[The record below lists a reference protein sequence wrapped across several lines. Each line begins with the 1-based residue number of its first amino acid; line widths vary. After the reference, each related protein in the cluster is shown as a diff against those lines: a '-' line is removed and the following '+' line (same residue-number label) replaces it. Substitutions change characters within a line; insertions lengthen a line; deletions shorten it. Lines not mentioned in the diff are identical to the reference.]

1 MCSKT
6 IESAIFI
13 NFINKYQQYK
23 LLASQLNLEGFLLDK
38 RKENE
43 AKIMNTTIKL
53 KSIWHAIFQSP
64 SPLVQKS
71 MKHMNA
77 YENNDSNEYRQ
88 RREKNNESVRKSRAK
103 NRVKVQEC
111 AKVVAELK
119 MENSQL
125 NNKLSG
131 LQSELITLKNL
142 FQHCFSADLSKLSIK
157 PSEIPTSTLYKIVMN
172 KKQVP
177 SILGSQLK
185 NIELCKN
192 KSEFNLDLNE
202 TDNFYVNHIKKA
214 LASIEETN
222 SSSSSSSSSSIQKKP
237 SVVILPKYNQDSISI
252 KQIGL

>member
-1 MCSKT
+1 
-6 IESAIFI
+6 
-13 NFINKYQQYK
+13 
-23 LLASQLNLEGFLLDK
+23 
-38 RKENE
+38 
-43 AKIMNTTIKL
+43 
-53 KSIWHAIFQSP
+53 
-64 SPLVQKS
+64 
-71 MKHMNA
+71 MNA

-222 SSSSSSSSSSIQKKP
+222 SSSSSSSSSSSIQKKP
-237 SVVILPKYNQDSISI
+237 SVLNIYKRKAVTRLNFCIPSTNTCSLYLSKKTVLACSPFSMVWVKRPYS
-252 KQIGL
+252 